1 MKKII
6 KIGSF
11 VLCLIAV
18 AVVIVNVNKTIKGQ
32 NKTNNDGSN
41 IDLYMSIKAV
51 DELPDD
57 AVYETAN
64 VKLSDGRRSYYYN
77 ALDSNQKKLF
87 DQIDSGI
94 VTYPTNAVTISP
106 GVNLYQMGEAKIVDA
121 IWSWF
126 YANPD
131 VYWIT
136 SSVSYTYNSSSG
148 DVTALYFGSYE
159 CDVEAFNNKVQ
170 SIVDEVNSSCS
181 TNYEKLHL
189 IQQLVCENTE
199 YDYNFNNIQ
208 YNQTTYSAIVS
219 GYTVCAGYGRACNL
233 IANRCNI
240 EGVESVV
247 TAEHL
252 FNYYIE
258 GNKSYLFDACWDD
271 ANPVRWNYFLIGAD
285 TLHQIDSSTHHTALI
300 YDVFPS
306 LSRDDLCNSLEEPE
320 TTSLEETTPYEEPIA
335 EEPTTEELT
344 TPYVE
349 PTTEEPTTEEPT
361 TPYIEPTTEEPTTP
375 YVEPTTEEPTT
386 PYVEPTTEESTTPY
400 VEPTTEEPTTP
411 YEKPTEEESELAF
424 VTNRSQSEIDRI
436 RDKNQIALSIND
448 PNEIAGKPWLVFG
461 MGYSYVTPINKSE
474 IEWFSDDEGV
484 AVWDKEFG
492 FFLDAKEDGTT
503 IVGVRAYIDGKLR
516 SDHVLVTVK
525 DGRFV
530 TALYEK
536 H

>member
-1 MKKII
+1 MFMKKII

-32 NKTNNDGSN
+32 NKTNNEVSN

-64 VKLSDGRRSYYYN
+64 VKLSDGRFSYYYN
-77 ALDSNQKKLF
+77 ALDATQKKLF
-87 DQIDSGI
+87 DQLDSGI
-94 VTYPTNAVTISP
+94 MTYPTNAVAISP
-106 GVNLYQMGEAKIVDA
+106 GINLYQMGENRIEDT
-121 IWSWF
+121 IWAWF

-136 SSVSYTYNSSSG
+136 SSCSYTYNSSSG
-148 DVTALYFGSYE
+148 DVTAIYFGSYE
-159 CDVEAFNNKVQ
+159 CDVDAFNNKVQ
-170 SIVDEVNSSCS
+170 SIVDKVNRSCK

-247 TAEHL
+247 TTEHL

-258 GNKSYLFDACWDD
+258 GGKSYLLDACWDD
-271 ANPVRWNYFLIGAD
+271 ANPVRWNYFLIGSNS
-285 TLHQIDSSTHHTALI
+285 LQQIDSSTHHTALI
-300 YDVFPS
+300 YDVFPA
-306 LSRDDLCNSLEEPE
+306 LSRDDYSNQAEEPE
-320 TTSLEETTPYEEPIA
+320 TTVPEETTPEPTTPYEEP
-335 EEPTTEELT
+335 T
-344 TPYVE
+344 TPY
-349 PTTEEPTTEEPT
+349 EEPT
-361 TPYIEPTTEEPTTP
+361 TPYVEPTTEEPTTP

-386 PYVEPTTEESTTPY
+386 PYVEPTTEEPTTPY

-411 YEKPTEEESELAF
+411 YEKPTEGESKMAF
-424 VTNRSQSEIDRI
+424 VINRSQNEIDKI

-448 PNEIAGKPWLVFG
+448 PNEIAGKLWLVFG
-461 MGYSYVTPINKSE
+461 MGYSYVNPVNE
-474 IEWFSDDEGV
+474 RGIEWFSYNENI
-484 AVWDKEFG
+484 ATWDKEFG
-492 FFLDAKEDGTT
+492 FFLEAKGDGST

-516 SDHVLVTVK
+516 SDHVFVTVK